1 MQMCTSVPRAIYEKE
16 PRTSRGT
23 CSSDRA
29 SIACHIG
36 ILRRRSFRNQ
46 STHPREAI
54 QDRFG
59 ASISKAAP
67 VRKLSQI
74 APASLREALRAGV
87 QTLYREPG
95 SSMNPKAAIGKLVAF
110 PPCVCRRAVTK
121 IRGTGLA
128 LQRANY

>member
-54 QDRFG
+54 QDRFW
-59 ASISKAAP
+59 ASRSEEHTSELQSHSFISYAVFCLKKKTYTSILFL
-67 VRKLSQI
+67 RF
-74 APASLREALRAGV
+74 ASFYARPSRP
-87 QTLYREPG
+87 R
-95 SSMNPKAAIGKLVAF
+95 SCNS
-110 PPCVCRRAVTK
+110 
-121 IRGTGLA
+121 
-128 LQRANY
+128 